1 MSRLA
6 RIKQADVRRLLEAAA
21 KASGNWRFEVL
32 SDGTIISKNENSP
45 IANSGDER
53 QPERSGNS
61 YQASPLHSPLCRGPS
76 QPYPG
81 HGLKGL

>member
-32 SDGTIISKNENSP
+32 SDGTIIAKNENSP

-53 QPERSGNS
+53 QPETPEEIRKLISS
-61 YQASPLHSPLCRGPS
+61 LTAPLSPCRGPS
-76 QPYPG
+76 QPHPG
-81 HGLKGL
+81 HG